1 MEVNGGPPWLSMIVM
16 TRQKPSAT
24 PPQKDPLAEF
34 LSDPESRKLSTAEF
48 VSRGV
53 THVTERHLDRLVP
66 RLHALRERI
75 AKINDS
81 PLLQSRL
88 LVFADFLAATHHGP
102 EAAQP
107 ARREAAFALAYF
119 FEGSD
124 RIPDGTPL
132 YGLLDDALV
141 VQDVLQRVEPALRA
155 HAQRHQ
161 LTLPDPL

>member
-1 MEVNGGPPWLSMIVM
+1 ASSGQMGVVINAHDAPDSRSGPSSIALDVEDRMEANGGPPWLSMIVM

-119 FEGSD
+119 
-124 RIPDGTPL
+124 
-132 YGLLDDALV
+132 
-141 VQDVLQRVEPALRA
+141 
-155 HAQRHQ
+155 
-161 LTLPDPL
+161 